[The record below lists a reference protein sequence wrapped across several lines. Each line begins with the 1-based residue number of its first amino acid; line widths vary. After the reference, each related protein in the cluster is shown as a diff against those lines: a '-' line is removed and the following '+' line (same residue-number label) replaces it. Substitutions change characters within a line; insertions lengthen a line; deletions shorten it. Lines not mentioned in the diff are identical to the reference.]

1 MRISIAY
8 ELCGMDAVSFGKACE
23 IASLDIEK
31 MKEVL
36 HEKGIVRKVHTTPVE
51 IRDEWQEKLS
61 NVPGDRMHVVCDT
74 DFSFRNSS
82 RICF

>member
-8 ELCGMDAVSFGKACE
+8 ELYRKDAVSLGKAGE
-23 IASLDIEK
+23 ITSLDIEE

-51 IRDEWQEKLS
+51 IEAMAREAIKRS
-61 NVPGDRMHVVCDT
+61 GR
-74 DFSFRNSS
+74 
-82 RICF
+82 